1 MFVLVQAFLLSEVQL
16 CKDPFVDPGPA
27 CLSAIFISFIFSPG
41 RFHRIALD
49 MSVPAGQRRQLTESS
64 HNQMEDAAKWQVAQP
79 DDQIRS
85 CETANFDWKSSDGT
99 G

>member
-1 MFVLVQAFLLSEVQL
+1 MLVQAFLLSDVQL
-16 CKDPFVDPGPA
+16 SKDPFVDAGPA
-27 CLSAIFISFIFSPG
+27 CLCRPFFDFVSCG

-49 MSVPAGQRRQLTESS
+49 MSVSAGQRRQLTESS